1 MRNKL
6 KILFSTGFF
15 QIFGGNVLNKVL
27 VFFSSV
33 ILVRILTK
41 QEYGIFTYSW
51 NIYSVVVLFSG
62 AGISS
67 GLLQICSEKGGE
79 TAFCGCVLH
88 YSVKQGILF
97 NGLLGV
103 LLLLLAIFTPLK
115 VKGADKL
122 LFMLC
127 LLPLIQI
134 LYDLSTS
141 YLRSQKRNQEYVRL
155 TVINTVLV
163 VAVSVCCAFYFKE
176 KGLIMGYYA
185 AYLAT
190 ILYAIIVVKIP
201 IFNKKTTLVLEN
213 QTKQALLKI
222 SFISMCSNSL
232 SELLYLLDVLVIGII
247 VANESV
253 LASYKVGTM
262 IPTALAFIPL
272 SFMMYVYPYFA
283 EKRLDKEWCWRR
295 YKQILAG
302 FGLFNLLISLFL
314 FILAPWVVHTFFGVQ
329 YDDSVAVFRILS
341 LNYFISATFRV
352 VSGNLLVTQ
361 RKLKFNLLVAC
372 VSGVVNV
379 IADVV
384 LINFYGSL
392 GAAAATVIV
401 TLVSGMLS
409 TAYFIYTLKIG

>member
-6 KILFSTGFF
+6 KVLFSTGFF
-15 QIFGGNVLNKVL
+15 HVFGGNVLNKIL

-51 NIYSVVVLFSG
+51 NIYSVVALFSG

-79 TAFCGCVLH
+79 IAFCGCVLH

-97 NGLLGV
+97 NGFLGV

-115 VKGADKL
+115 VKGANKL

-141 YLRSQKRNQEYVRL
+141 YLRSQKRNREYVRV

-163 VAVSVCCAFYFKE
+163 VAISVCCAFYFKE

-185 AYLAT
+185 AYLVT
-190 ILYAIIVVKIP
+190 VLYAIIVVKIP
-201 IFNKKTTLVLEN
+201 IFNKKTTLVLGN
-213 QTKQALLKI
+213 KTKQALFKI

-232 SELLYLLDVLVIGII
+232 SQLLYLLDVLVIGII

-295 YKQILAG
+295 YQQILVG
-302 FGLFNLLISLFL
+302 FGLFNLSICLFL
-314 FILAPWVVHTFFGVQ
+314 FILAPWIVHTFFGVQ
-329 YDDSVAVFRILS
+329 YDDSVAVFQILS
-341 LNYFISATFRV
+341 LNYFFSATFRV

-372 VSGVVNV
+372 ISGIVNV

-384 LINFYGSL
+384 LIYFYGSL
-392 GAAAATVIV
+392 GAAVATVIV

-409 TAYFIYTLKIG
+409 TAYFIYTLKK